1 MGQVCFWYPR
11 DLLLAIST
19 AIFASHTF
27 FESLSITSAMAFV
40 HIPVSSDVDPV
51 VSFIF
56 FFFGPYGVLSGMC
69 LLSR

>member
-19 AIFASHTF
+19 VIFASHTF

-51 VSFIF
+51 VSFF
-56 FFFGPYGVLSGMC
+56 FFDPMVS
-69 LLSR
+69 